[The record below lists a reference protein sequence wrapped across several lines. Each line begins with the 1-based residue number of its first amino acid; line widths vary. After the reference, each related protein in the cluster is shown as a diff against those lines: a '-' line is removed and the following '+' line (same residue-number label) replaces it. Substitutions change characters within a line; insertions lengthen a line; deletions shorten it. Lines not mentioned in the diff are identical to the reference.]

1 MHTIIFKGL
10 GLVFNIN
17 PIALNFLGIKIY
29 WYGIII
35 SAAFLT
41 GFLVLMHYVKKFGY
55 NQNNI
60 LDLVLIAA
68 PSAIVGAR
76 LYYVIFKFSDY
87 INNPI
92 EVFKV
97 WHGGLAIY
105 GAVLGAIIATII
117 YCRVKKLNIWPIL
130 DMAAPGFII
139 AQAIG
144 RWGNFINQEA
154 HGGETTLPWAMTIN
168 ENGIIKSVHPTF
180 LYESLWDITVFALLV
195 IFYRKFKKVDG
206 EVFFAYIGLY
216 SLGRFWI
223 EGLRTDSLYLGFFR
237 ISQIL
242 ALVFIVFS
250 IVVSAVRRRKLKP
263 RDKSEKST
271 GNV

>member
-1 MHTIIFKGL
+1 MHTIIFRGL

-17 PIALNFLGIKIY
+17 PIALNLFGAKIY

-41 GFLVLMHYVKKFGY
+41 GFLILMYYVKKFGY
-55 NQNNI
+55 NQDDI

-87 INNPI
+87 KNDLTEI
-92 EVFKV
+92 FKV

-105 GAVLGAIIATII
+105 GAILGALIAVII
-117 YCRVKKLNIWPIL
+117 YCKVKKLNIWPIL

-144 RWGNFINQEA
+144 RWGNFVNQEA
-154 HGGETTLPWAMTIN
+154 YGRETALPWAMTII

-180 LYESLWDITVFALLV
+180 LYESLWNLIVFALL
-195 IFYRKFKKVDG
+195 ILFYKKYKKVDG
-206 EVFFAYIGLY
+206 EVFFTYIVLY
-216 SLGRFWI
+216 SIGRFWI

-242 ALVFIVFS
+242 AIVFIVFS
-250 IVVSAVRRRKLKP
+250 ILMFFTRRRKMESEN
-263 RDKSEKST
+263 KSEKSA